1 MLKKAKNLVK
11 NAFLKKNLSWLA
23 NLKFINSYNMK
34 KKIGVSIQG
43 VPAQWWE
50 VLIEVCRELFDRFLK
65 L

>member
-43 VPAQWWE
+43 VPAHTVILE
-50 VLIEVCRELFDRFLK
+50 YFNIKE
-65 L
+65 